1 MRHRLDIA
9 LLFAFFVA
17 FALATSA
24 LAQPA
29 DLVLRGGRVITV
41 DQDWRIAQAIAIKD
55 GRFLAVGDDAAIA
68 GHIGPNTQLIE
79 LAGKTVV
86 PGLIDSHLHQLF
98 AALNGPAVQL
108 LGSRTIADVQK
119 AISER
124 VARTEPGK
132 WVMAS
137 SGWHESILQEGRMPT
152 RHELDR
158 VSPDNPVFIPRGGH
172 VITVNSKALELAGI
186 TKDTPNPDGG
196 VIVRDAN
203 GEATGVLLETAAY
216 LVRKILPPPPANMA
230 ELLKIAM
237 RDLNSYG
244 IVGVIE
250 PGIDERQMA
259 LYRAVHDAGEMTVR
273 TDVLYRALRKADV
286 EKGIAAIKAQKNDDM
301 LRFVGIKFPLDG
313 GVEGGRMSWPYRIV
327 PGEQTDAAYRGVL
340 LLPPGGEDEYVA
352 GLKLIAEAGL
362 QAQTHAVGDETID
375 VIVRAYERVNSERP
389 IRDLRWT
396 IMHLFHPSD
405 AALKKMAAIGIMATM
420 QDHPVLLGHNQR
432 RWWGDEHAAY
442 AIPIRK
448 TIDAGVLVGGG
459 TDGPVVPV
467 DPFLSM
473 WWMTTR
479 QVLKGYA
486 LGTRARDHRE
496 GGADALHHQQCTHHG
511 RGEGARLDRAG
522 QARGPRGAVAGHSVG
537 ARGCDPPD
545 EGADDGGRRQGG
557 LSQWDLRRAS
567 RGEAL
572 FPTRQ
577 NFQDSRFLVGSDAA
591 NGSNDILVCADG
603 IEILDD
609 PLGFLAVGDELR
621 VVQRLFHCLLQVGKP
636 CRRNSGRC
644 NQNAAELFDIGEE
657 IHHPG
662 LVGIHFDRLENGRA
676 VREEARLGARNRCQC
691 PVLFGLHEIVGGRFR
706 HIERVHLAA
715 RDREPGVGAALVSLH
730 DMAIELE
737 GLAGE
742 GSPDTK
748 PGGCA
753 RGGPSPLHPGID
765 RLLDLPDGR
774 IRPHEPEPGRRAHRR
789 QVAELGEVETCGLIS
804 RQLREGSAG
813 AVAQGDL
820 QTVRRRNVQ
829 AIERNEPAGARLVLD
844 DDRRPQRLGEVGR
857 DHPREDVVAS
867 AGSGAY
873 DHPHGLAGVER
884 FFGFLRLPRRYRYRP
899 ADR

>member
-1 MRHRLDIA
+1 MRHRLDIGLLTAFVVA
-9 LLFAFFVA
+9 L
-17 FALATSA
+17 ALATSA

-41 DQDWRIAQAIAIKD
+41 DKDWRIAQAVAIRD

-68 GHIGPNTQLIE
+68 GHIGPGTQMIE
-79 LAGKTVV
+79 LAGRTVV

-98 AALNGPAVQL
+98 AGLNGPAVQL

-119 AISER
+119 AIAER

-132 WVMAS
+132 WVTAS
-137 SGWHESILQEGRMPT
+137 SGWHESILEEGRMPT

-186 TKDTPNPDGG
+186 TRDTPNPDGG

-230 ELLKIAM
+230 ELLTIAM

-286 EKGIAAIKAQKNDDM
+286 EKGIAAIKAQTNDDM

-405 AALKKMAAIGIMATM
+405 AALKKMAALGIMATM

-432 RWWGDEHAAY
+432 RWWGDAHAAY

-486 LGTRARDHRE
+486 LGTEHAITAKEALTLYTINNARIMGVEKERGSVEPGKLADLAVLSQDILSVP
-496 GGADALHHQQCTHHG
+496 ADALRSTK
-511 RGEGARLDRAG
+511 ALMT
-522 QARGPRGAVAGHSVG
+522 VL
-537 ARGCDPPD
+537 
-545 EGADDGGRRQGG
+545 GGKVVYR
-557 LSQWDLRRAS
+557 
-567 RGEAL
+567 
-572 FPTRQ
+572 
-577 NFQDSRFLVGSDAA
+577 
-591 NGSNDILVCADG
+591 NGI
-603 IEILDD
+603 
-609 PLGFLAVGDELR
+609 
-621 VVQRLFHCLLQVGKP
+621 
-636 CRRNSGRC
+636 
-644 NQNAAELFDIGEE
+644 
-657 IHHPG
+657 
-662 LVGIHFDRLENGRA
+662 
-676 VREEARLGARNRCQC
+676 
-691 PVLFGLHEIVGGRFR
+691 
-706 HIERVHLAA
+706 
-715 RDREPGVGAALVSLH
+715 
-730 DMAIELE
+730 
-737 GLAGE
+737 
-742 GSPDTK
+742 
-748 PGGCA
+748 
-753 RGGPSPLHPGID
+753 
-765 RLLDLPDGR
+765 
-774 IRPHEPEPGRRAHRR
+774 
-789 QVAELGEVETCGLIS
+789 
-804 RQLREGSAG
+804 
-813 AVAQGDL
+813 
-820 QTVRRRNVQ
+820 
-829 AIERNEPAGARLVLD
+829 
-844 DDRRPQRLGEVGR
+844 
-857 DHPREDVVAS
+857 
-867 AGSGAY
+867 
-873 DHPHGLAGVER
+873 
-884 FFGFLRLPRRYRYRP
+884 
-899 ADR
+899 